1 MLGALALLA
10 GAMAAL
16 LVGGEEK
23 DAGEGRRAGERALSP
38 AQRAQLEAAAPG
50 LSARPGRALP
60 TSPAVRATLARLSLE
75 RQVAQLFVAGFD
87 GQYPR
92 DPGFKALRRRGWGGV
107 MLSSANFVDETQLT
121 DLTGEIRVVAR
132 KAGHLA
138 PIVAADQPGGP
149 DSAFPDLP
157 PRAQPLVGDSS
168 SPAIARSQA
177 RKASAALRERGIRM
191 TLAPV
196 ADVGTAAGP
205 LQDRVFSDDP
215 AVVSAMT
222 AQAVG
227 AYRRGGVIS
236 AVGHFPG
243 AGGASENPDF
253 ATASVGLSL
262 PELRKRDLRPFAA
275 IAGRTPVIVVSNA
288 VYAAY
293 DGATPAVELPEVVG
307 GLLRRELG
315 FRGVVMTDDLADTA
329 LVTGE
334 NVGSAAV
341 AALRA
346 GSDLLYVSGGPAQ
359 ERAYRAVLAAVRKG
373 TISRERLRISV
384 TRVLTLKQRYGLLP
398 TPRRRTRPRGRA
410 RPRPRPPAQSRTRPP
425 APATT
430 PATPTT
436 PATRA
441 R

>member
-1 MLGALALLA
+1 
-10 GAMAAL
+10 
-16 LVGGEEK
+16 EEK

-50 LSARPGRALP
+50 LFARRSRALP
-60 TSPAVRATLARLSLE
+60 ASPGVRATLAQLSLE
-75 RQVAQLFVAGFD
+75 RQVAQLFVAGFE

-92 DPGFKALRRRGWGGV
+92 DPGFEALRRRDWGGV

-121 DLTGEIRVVAR
+121 DLTGEVGVVAR
-132 KAGHLA
+132 DAGHLA

-157 PRAQPLVGDSS
+157 PRAQPLVGDSR

-196 ADVGTAAGP
+196 ADVGTTAGP
-205 LQDRVFSDDP
+205 LQDRVFSDD
-215 AVVSAMT
+215 AATVTAMT
-222 AQAVG
+222 AQAVE

-243 AGGASENPDF
+243 AGSASENPNF

-262 PELRKRDLRPFAA
+262 PELRERDLRPFAA
-275 IAGRTPVIVVSNA
+275 VAGRTPVIVVSNA

-293 DGATPAVELPEVVG
+293 DGATPAVELPEVIG

-315 FRGVVMTDDLADTA
+315 FRGVVMTDDLEATA
-329 LVTGE
+329 LASGE
-334 NVGSAAV
+334 NVGTAAIG
-341 AALRA
+341 ALRA
-346 GSDLLYVSGGPAQ
+346 GADVLYVSGGAAQ

-384 TRVLTLKQRYGLLP
+384 TRLLTLKQRFGLLP
-398 TPRRRTRPRGRA
+398 TPRQ
-410 RPRPRPPAQSRTRPP
+410 RPRPRARPPARPRVRP
-425 APATT
+425 SAPATT
-430 PATPTT
+430 PATPT
-436 PATRA
+436 PPVTRA